1 MDDVLPLDDALAVD
15 VFFQRDAVDV
25 FHDDVLDHVAEAD
38 VVHLDDVRM
47 RQHGDRLGFILETA
61 AEFLVVEIFILE
73 NFDGYLAVVQ
83 GIGTAVDVCHAA
95 DADQLMDLV
104 ASVETFANILIHLR
118 TPFLN
123 KSRSR

>member
-1 MDDVLPLDDALAVD
+1 
-15 VFFQRDAVDV
+15 
-25 FHDDVLDHVAEAD
+25 
-38 VVHLDDVRM
+38 M
-47 RQHGDRLGFILETA
+47 RQHGDRLGFILEAA
-61 AEFLVVEIFILE
+61 AEFLVVEIFVLE